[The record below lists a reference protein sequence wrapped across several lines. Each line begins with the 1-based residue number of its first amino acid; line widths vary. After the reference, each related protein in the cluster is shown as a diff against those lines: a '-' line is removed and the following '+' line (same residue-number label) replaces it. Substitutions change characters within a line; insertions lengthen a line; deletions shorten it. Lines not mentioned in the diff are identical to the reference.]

1 MMEKN
6 EISSKMKGL
15 SKALMRILV
24 VGGLD
29 GVQGFI
35 ENENGMCYEE
45 DFKEVFVYKDT
56 FGPEHFWTL
65 TLFSTTCMVLA
76 ITAVILGLA
85 WVAVQMKRYLD
96 GRFLREIDALMT
108 MDVGVRCALVT
119 RMNSLE
125 EERDKANDRIVGLER
140 DLDRVLNYSNVLWES
155 IVENSG
161 SLLRERHDDISEA
174 RWLELEAMESANMQ
188 QWRMRT
194 ANRIG
199 TPRAREA
206 TEDEM
211 EEHFEEDSAV
221 YGEPQTEEEPEP
233 TNIRTEEEMSEPERE
248 REDPLAGLTE
258 EDMENMDLQDWSRRM
273 QIVADHH
280 ENSLREAEI
289 QGD

>member
-1 MMEKN
+1 M
-6 EISSKMKGL
+6 
-15 SKALMRILV
+15 
-24 VGGLD
+24 
-29 GVQGFI
+29 
-35 ENENGMCYEE
+35 
-45 DFKEVFVYKDT
+45 
-56 FGPEHFWTL
+56 
-65 TLFSTTCMVLA
+65 
-76 ITAVILGLA
+76 
-85 WVAVQMKRYLD
+85 
-96 GRFLREIDALMT
+96 
-108 MDVGVRCALVT
+108 T

-221 YGEPQTEEEPEP
+221 YGEPHTEEEPEP

-258 EDMENMDLQDWSRRM
+258 EDMENMDLQEWTRRM

-289 QGD
+289 QGDQDAMFHIQAELDHVLMLMSFLPAA

>member
-1 MMEKN
+1 
-6 EISSKMKGL
+6 
-15 SKALMRILV
+15 
-24 VGGLD
+24 
-29 GVQGFI
+29 
-35 ENENGMCYEE
+35 
-45 DFKEVFVYKDT
+45 
-56 FGPEHFWTL
+56 
-65 TLFSTTCMVLA
+65 
-76 ITAVILGLA
+76 
-85 WVAVQMKRYLD
+85 
-96 GRFLREIDALMT
+96 MT

-119 RMNSLE
+119 RMNSVE
-125 EERDKANDRIVGLER
+125 EERDRANVRIVGLER

-174 RWLELEAMESANMQ
+174 RWLELETMESANLQ
-188 QWRMRT
+188 QWRVRT

-206 TEDEM
+206 AEHEM
-211 EEHFEEDSAV
+211 EEQLEEDSAV

-258 EDMENMDLQDWSRRM
+258 EDMEDMDLQDWSRRM

-280 ENSLREAEI
+280 ENQLREAEI
-289 QGD
+289 RGDQDAMYAIQAELDNVLMLMSYLPTIR